1 MSELKR
7 NSQCSSP
14 LYNLGFTEK
23 KERRTNLDRLP
34 IDSPFGPQ
42 PSRVFEGL
50 QKLRTTIGI
59 SGIIKHVRPD
69 KNRVGIDDFGVGYGQ
84 R

>member
-1 MSELKR
+1 MGRLKG
-7 NSQCSSP
+7 NSQCSSL

-23 KERRTNLDRLP
+23 KERGMNLDRLP
-34 IDSPFGPQ
+34 IDSPFRPQ

-59 SGIIKHVRPD
+59 SGIIEHVRPD
-69 KNRVGIDDFGVGYGQ
+69 KNRVGIDDFGI